1 MTQLDH
7 DEWVVGKAGSALRD
21 LANPAGYRQRD
32 QRERAG
38 SAPPGRSILTAPED
52 RQRLLHVALTVAA
65 ASVLVAGLR
74 EVW

>member
-21 LANPAGYRQRD
+21 LADPDGYRQRD

-38 SAPPGRSILTAPED
+38 SAQPGRSILTESDD
-52 RQRLLHVALTVAA
+52 RRRLLHAA
-65 ASVLVAGLR
+65 
-74 EVW
+74 